1 MLTKTPSPSFSQFVL
16 ALQGYEQ
23 AQTTK
28 RNEEKMFLEHAQ
40 AFFGRQGHEKNNQG
54 GNERFNSRCR
64 GFTHVG
70 SYNVQGN

>member
-1 MLTKTPSPSFSQFVL
+1 
-16 ALQGYEQ
+16 
-23 AQTTK
+23 
-28 RNEEKMFLEHAQ
+28 MFLEHAQ
-40 AFFGRQGHEKNNQG
+40 AFFGQQGHEKNNQG